1 MKLAYYPFEPF
12 IFADDKITMI
22 ETGNHDIYQNLIL
35 NFKDLKEDLHF
46 SDNDSNLLDTSK
58 ALHWFGDAFI
68 QVDLDKSFQ
77 THLYKKLK
85 ENMTESQTKQ
95 IFDLAQQ
102 LKTSILEAT
111 YILDLPLQVEEQTE
125 MSKIFK
131 FSDLHFSSTL
141 VSNSYG
147 IIEAILK
154 TANELNDDKILGFMN
169 VSDYLTDDELVELN
183 ELVRSLKLKVLLI
196 KFSEIERR
204 EKFNGCRYYYI
215 DSDYVEWK

>member
-12 IFADDKITMI
+12 IFADDKITVI

-131 FSDLHFSSTL
+131 FSDLH
-141 VSNSYG
+141 
-147 IIEAILK
+147 
-154 TANELNDDKILGFMN
+154 
-169 VSDYLTDDELVELN
+169 
-183 ELVRSLKLKVLLI
+183 
-196 KFSEIERR
+196 
-204 EKFNGCRYYYI
+204 C
-215 DSDYVEWK
+215 